1 MERSP
6 KPYEVARA
14 GDVDVVRVIE
24 PKIAQSALEAL
35 QKDLAKRIDAGSRK
49 MVINL
54 ANVAFVD
61 SFGIGV
67 IAATARK
74 LQTSGG
80 LMKLCGVG
88 DRVKMSLT
96 ITRLD
101 KNLEIVED
109 EEEAVR
115 SFGAKA

>member
-1 MERSP
+1 MEKTV
-6 KPYEVARA
+6 KPYEVART
-14 GDVDVVRVIE
+14 GDVDFVRVIE
-24 PKIAQSALEAL
+24 PKIAQPALEAL
-35 QKDLAKRIDAGSRK
+35 QRDLAKRIDEGSRK

-74 LQTSGG
+74 LQNAGG
-80 LMKLCGVG
+80 QMRLCGVG

-101 KNLEIVED
+101 KNLEVLED
-109 EEEAVR
+109 EAQAVR
-115 SFGAKA
+115 SFGAKT